1 MSALDTLAAAM
12 RRLAGWRPLA
22 ATGAV
27 YVAFAT
33 AFFATSL
40 PFAIPHVTQ
49 VCGAPPPDLRL
60 YTSAAGVQAFLAGC
74 GPAGRL
80 AYQHLQ
86 QADLLYPTVFAL
98 FVASALATLLV
109 RVTRA
114 GSRWLAVA
122 ALPLLSSA
130 FDYLENVA
138 AWVALARFPARAE
151 PASSLLGLASAAKS
165 ATSWAATILL
175 IGLLV
180 VVPAMAA
187 RRALARRRTTP
198 GQVEASEANV
208 SARAGYSPR

>member
-22 ATGAV
+22 ATGAA

-49 VCGAPPPDLRL
+49 ACGAPPPDLRF

-98 FVASALATLLV
+98 FVASALATLL

-114 GSRWLAVA
+114 GSRWLALA

-165 ATSWAATILL
+165 ATSWAATTLV

-180 VVPAMAA
+180 VAPAMAA
-187 RRALARRRTTP
+187 RRALARRRTVP